1 MIGHAQA
8 TLAFP
13 ETGKLAGNGSCN
25 RFFGPADMAAC
36 FLLDSL
42 GVIALVS

>member
-1 MIGHAQA
+1 MLETQRKYIAAAPHM
-8 TLAFP
+8 LAR
-13 ETGKLAGNGSCN
+13 L
-25 RFFGPADMAAC
+25 